1 MATKTGQLRDLE
13 GRHQQLLR
21 LVELSV
27 TLNSTLDLDELL
39 QLITETA
46 TDLLNCE
53 AASILLYDQKNPRLY
68 FAAATGSDPAE
79 LAKIPVPMEGSI
91 AGTIF
96 RTNQPMIQNHVE
108 QDPRHY
114 ANVSDQV
121 KFKTRTLLGVP
132 MPIKD
137 RVVGVL
143 EAINKNNDGE
153 FNQSDVAILS
163 VTAAHAAIAIN
174 NARLLQQTKQALEK
188 VTETNSI
195 KSHFLALASHE
206 LRTPL
211 GIIIGYAS
219 FLQDEAKGELSDHAN
234 QVLNAAA
241 QMRSIL
247 DQMNNLTLLQA
258 DEMEMRPMKISIQ
271 DILNFACEELMY
283 SIARRNL
290 ALTFAFND
298 DPIYVNVDQEKTTL
312 GIREFDEQCHTLF
325 PRGRT
330 DRDRRNPARRRCYC
344 LGAGQWH
351 RHPRGQIA
359 KGVRRVLPDR
369 AAQHTSLR
377 RAGNWTHHRKGI
389 VRSAGRKA
397 LGRIRR
403 LGQRLNFQSGVANS
417 ITCNKKDLINR
428 AKGCIFIVDTEGD
441 RLMLTKVQKWGNSLA
456 LRIPKAFALDAQL
469 ENDSFVEISIVDGQI
484 VITPVAAPSWT
495 LEELLAGINK
505 NNIHQEV
512 DTGSAVGNEVW

>member
-1 MATKTGQLRDLE
+1 MTKTGQLRDLE

-46 TDLLNCE
+46 TELLDCE
-53 AASILLYDQKNPRLY
+53 AASIMLYDEKNPRLY
-68 FAAATGSDPAE
+68 FAAATGSDPAK
-79 LAKIPVPMEGSI
+79 LAEIPVPMEGSI

-114 ANVSDQV
+114 SNVSDQI
-121 KFKTRTLLGVP
+121 KFKIRTLLGVP

-137 RVVGVL
+137 RTMGVL
-143 EAINKNNDGE
+143 EAINKKDGE
-153 FNQSDVAILS
+153 FSQRDVTVLS

-211 GIIIGYAS
+211 GIIIGYAT
-219 FLQDEAKGELSDHAN
+219 FLQEEAKGELSDHAH
-234 QVLNAAA
+234 QVLNAAS

-258 DEMEMRPMKISIQ
+258 DEMEMKPRQISIQ
-271 DILNFACEELMY
+271 DVLNFACDEVMY

-290 ALTFAFND
+290 TLTYAFGDAPN
-298 DPIYVNVDQEKTTL
+298 YVNVDQGKTTL
-312 GIREFDEQCHTLF
+312 AFVNLLNNAIRFSPEGSHIVIGAKEQGNDVLAWVQDEGNGIPTDKLQKVFEEFYQIEPPNT
-325 PRGRT
+325 RSYGG
-330 DRDRRNPARRRCYC
+330 
-344 LGAGQWH
+344 LGIGLT
-351 RHPRGQIA
+351 IA
-359 KGVRRVLPDR
+359 KGIIEVQDGKIWAESEGL
-369 AAQHTSLR
+369 
-377 RAGNWTHHRKGI
+377 GKG
-389 VRSAGRKA
+389 VT
-397 LGRIRR
+397 
-403 LGQRLNFQSGVANS
+403 F
-417 ITCNKKDLINR
+417 
-428 AKGCIFIVDTEGD
+428 
-441 RLMLTKVQKWGNSLA
+441 KVSM
-456 LRIPKAFALDAQL
+456 PK
-469 ENDSFVEISIVDGQI
+469 E
-484 VITPVAAPSWT
+484 
-495 LEELLAGINK
+495 
-505 NNIHQEV
+505 
-512 DTGSAVGNEVW
+512 